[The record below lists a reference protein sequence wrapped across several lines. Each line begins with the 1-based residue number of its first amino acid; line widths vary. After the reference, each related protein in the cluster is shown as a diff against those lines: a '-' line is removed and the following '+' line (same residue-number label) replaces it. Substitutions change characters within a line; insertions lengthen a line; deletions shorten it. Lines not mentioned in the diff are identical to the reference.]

1 MAVSFRRRGKKKL
14 WDYRVFDSQKKVV
27 ASNSGFRTK
36 KEAEIEARSVEAKVL
51 KGTVLDKQVTLF
63 SLWEKWFTLSILP
76 QRKSETTLKKYQI
89 RGKKIQEFFQNTPIS
104 QIKASNYQEF
114 INHYAQEL
122 SKDSIRRLNA
132 DVKKVIQFAK
142 RDKIGIDNF
151 TDGVIITGKVTGKK
165 VKDKYISSLSDYRC
179 IVKYLESIL
188 DYRKTVIPYLLYVQF
203 KTGMRFGEVLGLT
216 WDCILWET
224 LEIKTYRR
232 YDSVRYCWVGPK
244 TETSIR
250 TVPIDR
256 DTLEILSLLKN
267 QQESYLKEF
276 DISNKDN
283 CVFLGL
289 FYGIPTNA
297 GVNKYLRSVLDK
309 LEIEPRRMT
318 ATGIRHTYISV
329 MLAQNI
335 DIWVIAKIVGHKDTK
350 QITETYGHLI
360 QEKEELESD
369 LIRGVFKKMK

>member
-1 MAVSFRRRGKKKL
+1 
-14 WDYRVFDSQKKVV
+14 
-27 ASNSGFRTK
+27 
-36 KEAEIEARSVEAKVL
+36 
-51 KGTVLDKQVTLF
+51 
-63 SLWEKWFTLSILP
+63 
-76 QRKSETTLKKYQI
+76 
-89 RGKKIQEFFQNTPIS
+89 
-104 QIKASNYQEF
+104 
-114 INHYAQEL
+114 
-122 SKDSIRRLNA
+122 
-132 DVKKVIQFAK
+132 
-142 RDKIGIDNF
+142 
-151 TDGVIITGKVTGKK
+151 
-165 VKDKYISSLSDYRC
+165 
-179 IVKYLESIL
+179 L

-360 QEKEELESD
+360 QEKEELESE